1 MILLTVGLPPR
12 GWTDSEIPGPEEGG
26 VRREP
31 YRVGVLY
38 WSTEIPGQVAMRR
51 GVEDRAAIINR
62 SGDAP
67 GVALVTRVAG
77 EGERG
82 IENQIRQMDD
92 MLALDPPLDLIIVQP
107 TDNAALAGPLR
118 RANERGIPVVAYDQY
133 ISGGRLACYL
143 TSDNFQAGY
152 LNGEYVAWRFPDD
165 RPLRIVL
172 VEYPHVSSTVE
183 RVNGFLDALG
193 HLGQPYRI
201 LATFE
206 AVEPVGGRRAGLKI
220 LEHFPDRDSLD
231 LVFCVNDG
239 GGLAVVETL
248 VEAGRDEIRVA
259 TIDGDPASEANIA
272 AGRLTI
278 VDSAQFCWHLGAE
291 AMTRAW
297 DLLLGRDVPAVVLL
311 PVYPI
316 TVETQAGYGGWYADI
331 PAGFTKP
338 WPSETPVWTW
348 TLVTAPPPAPKGDAR
363 P

>member
-1 MILLTVGLPPR
+1 MSRSRMPWHVSPRSHLPLLMILLTVGLPPR
-12 GWTDSEIPGPEEGG
+12 GWTDSEIPGPAEGG

-51 GVEDRAAIINR
+51 GVEDRAATINR

-239 GGLAVVETL
+239 A
-248 VEAGRDEIRVA
+248 AWRWWRPWSKRVGTRSGSPPSTA
-259 TIDGDPASEANIA
+259 TP
-272 AGRLTI
+272 
-278 VDSAQFCWHLGAE
+278 
-291 AMTRAW
+291 
-297 DLLLGRDVPAVVLL
+297 L
-311 PVYPI
+311 PRP
-316 TVETQAGYGGWYADI
+316 T
-331 PAGFTKP
+331 
-338 WPSETPVWTW
+338 S
-348 TLVTAPPPAPKGDAR
+348 PPDA
-363 P
+363 